1 MMPIAISALASV
13 SALGS
18 KPEVIWQNYLS
29 KKPCISMTN
38 QGDLICKLTD
48 TDQNEIYQL
57 KKSKNKYKNLDL
69 SVLYAI
75 YTAKKALQQSC
86 WSGDDVFGINI
97 GSSRGA
103 TGLFEKYH
111 EEFLNNKKLSPLSS
125 PTTTL
130 GNISS
135 WVADELNSTGPNIS
149 HSITCSTALHATLNA
164 VAWIT
169 SGMCDKFLVGGS
181 EAPLTPFTI
190 AQMQALGIYAE
201 GKMGDKYPCKSLDL
215 NKQKNSMILGEGAAV
230 MCMQNK
236 CDDNTLATIIGVG
249 YATEKLQHNASI
261 SPHATCIQ
269 KAMKMALKNHNKTE
283 VDVIVTHTPGTIK
296 GDQAEINAIK
306 SVFGE
311 NIPALTCNK
320 WMLGHTLA
328 TSGMLS
334 IEFALLMMHNQF
346 FIPVPFLKTGKHP
359 KQINKILINAI
370 GFGGNAVS
378 LLLSSKK
385 Y

>member
-1 MMPIAISALASV
+1 
-13 SALGS
+13 
-18 KPEVIWQNYLS
+18 
-29 KKPCISMTN
+29 MTN
-38 QGDLICKLTD
+38 NGHLICKLTD
-48 TDQNEIYQL
+48 ADKGQIQQL
-57 KKSKNKYKNLDL
+57 KQSNSTYKNLDL

-75 YTAKKALQQSC
+75 YTAKKALQQSQ

-111 EEFLNNKKLSPLSS
+111 QAFLNNKKLSPLSS

-164 VAWIT
+164 IAWIT
-169 SGMCDKFLVGGS
+169 SGLCDKFLVGGS

-190 AQMQALGIYAE
+190 AQMQALGIYAD
-201 GKMGDKYPCKSLDL
+201 GKLDDKYPCRSLDL
-215 NKQKNSMILGEGAAV
+215 NKQKSAMILGEGAAI
-230 MCMQNK
+230 MCLQKK
-236 CDDNTLATIIGVG
+236 CDTNTLATIIGMG

-261 SPHATCIQ
+261 STHATCIQ
-269 KAMKMALKNHNKTE
+269 KAMKMALKNQNKAK
-283 VDVIVTHTPGTIK
+283 VDVIITHTPGTIK
-296 GDQAEINAIK
+296 GDQAEINAIQ
-306 SVFGE
+306 SVFGD
-311 NIPALTCNK
+311 NMPALTCNK
-320 WMLGHTLA
+320 WKLGHTLA

-334 IEFALLMMHNQF
+334 IEFALLMMHNQI
-346 FIPVPFLKTGKHP
+346 FIPVPFLKAGKHP
-359 KQINKILINAI
+359 QQINKVLINAV

-378 LLLSSKK
+378 LLLNSKK
-385 Y
+385 